1 VAPGLNPCETTN
13 NFGSAGRFHRVHPI
27 KWTHL
32 IGTQLKI
39 KELEHVLLEKAG
51 HLFRGML

>member
-1 VAPGLNPCETTN
+1 LAPLA
-13 NFGSAGRFHRVHPI
+13 GSIGRVLI

-51 HLFRGML
+51 QIFRGML

>member
-1 VAPGLNPCETTN
+1 MIEARPGTLISGYAT
-13 NFGSAGRFHRVHPI
+13 GQSARDLERLPS

-39 KELEHVLLEKAG
+39 KELEHVFIEKYG
-51 HLFRGML
+51 S

>member
-1 VAPGLNPCETTN
+1 LAAL
-13 NFGSAGRFHRVHPI
+13 AGFIERVPM
-27 KWTHL
+27 KWTDL